1 MNKAEPIAASALTGM
16 RVLDLSRGIAGA
28 YCTRLLA
35 IFGAEVTKVE
45 QPGEG
50 DPLRAMPPFYSDE
63 NGRQQSVL
71 FAYLNANK
79 GSVEVDIKSG
89 DGRTAVQE
97 LAGASDVL
105 VEDFETGRL
114 GSFGISPASLRSVN
128 PRLVVTSIQTAP
140 PGSKFHEYS
149 ISELNLYAMS
159 GLMSLVGGR
168 GRPPL
173 KAGGYQAHYM
183 AGAHACALT
192 MFAAFRARRDGV
204 GCHIDSSTVES
215 ATKVFTHMSDYS
227 SSAVV
232 DEPAD
237 ERREHAS
244 AVMPC
249 LDGHVS
255 IQLYYFQISAIAELI
270 GKPELADDP
279 RFATQPAFRDNERA
293 LKEEVRQWLS
303 TKRGEVAQ
311 VEAQSRRVLFTKV
324 NDAKAVVESTHLGE
338 RGFFRQVSVPG
349 VGKVD
354 FPGPPFVLGESPA
367 GQLEAAPVLGRDNG
381 LVESRANSRGPVPDG
396 RSKGDGT
403 TGLRRLPLD
412 GVRILDLTHRLAGP
426 TMTMVLGD
434 WGADVLKLEWW
445 KRMDAWRGV
454 ISVDHDVDGQ
464 KIYNKGRNWLKLNR
478 SKRSLTLNLKTDEGK
493 SIFKELVRHCD
504 VIADNFSAGEL
515 DRLGLGYDVVSK
527 INPGIIVISMPGFGS
542 SGPHSR
548 YVSNGATMEGY
559 AGVAS
564 MTGYE
569 GGAPRNS
576 VNIWP
581 DPVAG
586 VHGAAAIAM
595 ALYRRE
601 ETGRGQRIDL
611 SQAEALVNMIGEA
624 LLDYSLNGTIAST
637 VGNTSATASPH
648 GVYPCSGVDRWV
660 SIAAGDER
668 QWKNLCSA
676 ANGEAWTTDS
686 RYSDLNGRLRER
698 QSLDRDIADWTAPQE
713 AWELADRLQ
722 RAGVPATAVTLNS
735 DVVERDEV
743 PSPDFW
749 HHLDHPHLDMFPG
762 AAARIDGRTPEIRRL
777 PPDLGA
783 HTDEILAELLGKSA
797 SELTALRDR
806 GVI

>member
-1 MNKAEPIAASALTGM
+1 MNTVEPSAAPALAGM
-16 RVLDLSRGIAGA
+16 RVLDLSRGIAGG

-35 IFGAEVTKVE
+35 MFGAEVTKVE
-45 QPGEG
+45 RPGDG

-63 NGRQQSVL
+63 DGRQESVL

-79 GSVEVDIKSG
+79 GSVELDVESE

-97 LAGASDVL
+97 LASTSDVL
-105 VEDFETGRL
+105 VEDFETGHL
-114 GSFGISPASLRSVN
+114 GSLGVSVESLRTLN
-128 PRLVVTSIQTAP
+128 PRLVVTSIPTAP
-140 PGSKFHEYS
+140 PGSKFHGYRVT
-149 ISELNLYAMS
+149 ELNLYAMS

-192 MFAAFRARRDGV
+192 MFAAYRARRDGV
-204 GCHIDSSTVES
+204 GCHIDASTVES
-215 ATKVFTHMSDYS
+215 ATKFFTHMSDYS
-227 SSAVV
+227 SSAEV

-255 IQLYYFQISAIAELI
+255 VQLYYFQIGAIAELI

-279 RFATQPAFRDNERA
+279 RFATQPAFHANERA
-293 LKEEVRQWLS
+293 LKEEIRAWLS
-303 TKRGEVAQ
+303 TKRGEDAQ
-311 VEAQSRRVLFTKV
+311 VEAQSKRVLFTRV
-324 NDAKAVVESTHLGE
+324 NDAKAVVDSTHLRE
-338 RGFFRQVSVPG
+338 RGFFREVSIPG

-367 GQLEAAPVLGRDNG
+367 GQLEAAPALGRDNG
-381 LVESRANSRGPVPDG
+381 RVGSGRGGPTVADSDG
-396 RSKGDGT
+396 RTPAAAD
-403 TGLRRLPLD
+403 RLPLD

-426 TMTMVLGD
+426 TMAMVLGD
-434 WGADVLKLEWW
+434 WGADIVKLEWW

-493 SIFKELVRHCD
+493 ALFKELVRHCD
-504 VIADNFSAGEL
+504 AIADNFSAGVL
-515 DRLGLGYDVVSK
+515 DRLGLGYDVASK

-542 SGPHSR
+542 SGPHSK

-586 VHGAAAIAM
+586 VHGAAAIAL

-624 LLDYSLNGTIAST
+624 LLEYSLNGTIATT
-637 VGNTSATASPH
+637 VGNTSPIASPH
-648 GVYPCSGVDRWV
+648 GIYPCRGEDRWI
-660 SIAAGDER
+660 SIAVRGDRE
-668 QWKNLCSA
+668 WGALCSA
-676 ANGEAWTTDS
+676 ANGESWATDAH
-686 RYSDLNGRLRER
+686 YADLSGRLRER
-698 QSLDRDIADWTAPQE
+698 EELDGLIAAWTAPQD
-713 AWELADRLQ
+713 AWELAERLQ

-735 DVVERDEV
+735 DVVAMDEV

-749 HHLDHPHLDMFPG
+749 HRLNHPHLDMFPG
-762 AAARIDGRTPEIRRL
+762 AAARIDGRTPEIKRL

-783 HTDEILAELLGKSA
+783 HTDEILAELLGKTPT
-797 SELTALRDR
+797 ELAGLRARD
-806 GVI
+806 VI

>member
-1 MNKAEPIAASALTGM
+1 M

-35 IFGAEVTKVE
+35 MFGAEVNKVE

-50 DPLRAMPPFYSDE
+50 DPLRAMPPFFSDE

-79 GSVEVDIKSG
+79 GSVEIDIESG

-97 LAGASDVL
+97 LARASDVL

-114 GSFGISPASLRSVN
+114 GSLGISPASLRSLN
-128 PRLVVTSIQTAP
+128 PRLVVTSITTAP

-173 KAGGYQAHYM
+173 KAGGYQANYM

-192 MFAAFRARRDGV
+192 MFAAFRARSDGV

-215 ATKVFTHMSDYS
+215 ATKFFTHMSDNS

-255 IQLYYFQISAIAELI
+255 IQLYYFQIGAIAELI

-279 RFATQPAFRDNERA
+279 RFATQPAFHANERA
-293 LKEEVRQWLS
+293 LKEEIRHWLS
-303 TKRGEVAQ
+303 TKRGEDAQ
-311 VEAQSRRVLFTKV
+311 VEAQAKRVLFTRV
-324 NDAKAVVESTHLGE
+324 NDAKAVVDSVHFRE

-354 FPGPPFVLGESPA
+354 FPGPPFILGESPA
-367 GQLEAAPVLGRDNG
+367 GQLEAAPVLGQDNG
-381 LVESRANSRGPVPDG
+381 LVETRAIPGRVATTDGAGAAGP
-396 RSKGDGT
+396 S
-403 TGLRRLPLD
+403 RLPLD

-504 VIADNFSAGEL
+504 VIADNFSAGVL
-515 DRLGLGYDVVSK
+515 DRLGLGYDVASK

-542 SGPHSR
+542 TGPHSR

-648 GVYPCSGVDRWV
+648 GVYPCSGEDRWI
-660 SIAAGDER
+660 SIAVGNER
-668 QWKNLCSA
+668 EWENLCNE

-686 RYSDLNGRLRER
+686 RYSSLSGRLRER
-698 QSLDRDIADWTAPQE
+698 ESLDKDIAAWTAPQE
-713 AWELADRLQ
+713 AWDLADRLQ

-749 HHLDHPHLDMFPG
+749 HRLDHPHLDLFPG

-783 HTDEILAELLGKSA
+783 HTDEILAELLGKSPA
-797 SELTALRDR
+797 ELAGLRARD
-806 GVI
+806 VI